1 MFISIFWTVS
11 MARSPQA
18 FPLSV
23 EHYLSIKAADLLIDK
38 MESDVRKEQSW
49 NHWRKRTILKG
60 KSAQIISLSLPRQQS
75 RIVHLQIIALLIP
88 LQVLSIWVNA
98 NAVFVSFRRKMATR
112 KYTTFS
118 PVNGALSS
126 ASASVFL
133 SLGVI
138 CFVSSVQS
146 QSRS

>member
-1 MFISIFWTVS
+1 

-112 KYTTFS
+112 KYTTFGFIVS
-118 PVNGALSS
+118 IGLCFPV
-126 ASASVFL
+126 
-133 SLGVI
+133 LGGHLL
-138 CFVSSVQS
+138 CFFCTEPK
-146 QSRS
+146 